1 MNFTIRF
8 SFYFKQG
15 TCLLSFALWWK
26 ALNLNQRECTVWFD
40 VIRLIFILSSV
51 MRVWKLFLYAQYKFF
66 YIYIYYWG
74 IEFWSHVRN
83 VGSEVEGWCFV
94 HTSIKK
100 CPWVT
105 LQGSRIVL
113 VISYPATL
121 KRDIIA
127 TVYDLRRSSSSN
139 RSSKTSPLAN
149 SKSQTK
155 TCYLSVQANKL
166 ISKFTVLY

>member
-1 MNFTIRF
+1 MMLR
-8 SFYFKQG
+8 
-15 TCLLSFALWWK
+15 
-26 ALNLNQRECTVWFD
+26 
-40 VIRLIFILSSV
+40 
-51 MRVWKLFLYAQYKFF
+51 AQ
-66 YIYIYYWG
+66 I
-74 IEFWSHVRN
+74 
-83 VGSEVEGWCFV
+83 
-94 HTSIKK
+94 IKK

-149 SKSQTK
+149 PKSQTK
-155 TCYLSVQANKL
+155 QVICQCRQINSSVNLQF
-166 ISKFTVLY
+166 STRV

>member
-1 MNFTIRF
+1 MNFTIRS

-15 TCLLSFALWWK
+15 TCLLSFALWWI

-66 YIYIYYWG
+66 LIYLLLGYW
-74 IEFWSHVRN
+74 ILESCPKCRFWGGRMMLRAQI
-83 VGSEVEGWCFV
+83 
-94 HTSIKK
+94 IKK

-149 SKSQTK
+149 PKSQTK

>member
-1 MNFTIRF
+1 MNSSKLESARVYCLIRRNPTY
-8 SFYFKQG
+8 FY
-15 TCLLSFALWWK
+15 
-26 ALNLNQRECTVWFD
+26 
-40 VIRLIFILSSV
+40 LIV
-51 MRVWKLFLYAQYKFF
+51 CYARMKIISICAIYFF
-66 YIYIYYWG
+66 IYIYYWG

-113 VISYPATL
+113 LISYPATL

>member
-1 MNFTIRF
+1 MHEPYLGLRLSMNFRIRF
-8 SFYFKQG
+8 SFYFKLG
-15 TCLLSFALWWK
+15 TCLLSFALCWI
-26 ALNLNQRECTVWFD
+26 ALNLNQRENTVWFD
-40 VIRLIFILSSV
+40 LIRLIFILSSV
-51 MRVWKLFLYAQYKFF
+51 MRIWKLFLYAQYNFF
-66 YIYIYYWG
+66 MYIYYWG

-83 VGSEVEGWCFV
+83 VGCEVEGSWCFV

-100 CPWVT
+100 FSWVT

-149 SKSQTK
+149 PKS
-155 TCYLSVQANKL
+155 
-166 ISKFTVLY
+166 

>member
-1 MNFTIRF
+1 MNFRIRF

-15 TCLLSFALWWK
+15 TCLLSFALWWI

-40 VIRLIFILSSV
+40 LIRLLCAYENYFY
-51 MRVWKLFLYAQYKFF
+51 MRNISFF
-66 YIYIYYWG
+66 KYIYYWG

-113 VISYPATL
+113 VIYQATL

-149 SKSQTK
+149 PKSQTK
-155 TCYLSVQANKL
+155 ICYLSVQANKL
-166 ISKFTVLY
+166 IGKYTVLY

>member
-1 MNFTIRF
+1 MMLR
-8 SFYFKQG
+8 
-15 TCLLSFALWWK
+15 
-26 ALNLNQRECTVWFD
+26 
-40 VIRLIFILSSV
+40 
-51 MRVWKLFLYAQYKFF
+51 AQ
-66 YIYIYYWG
+66 I
-74 IEFWSHVRN
+74 
-83 VGSEVEGWCFV
+83 
-94 HTSIKK
+94 IKK

-149 SKSQTK
+149 PKSQTK
-155 TCYLSVQANKL
+155 TYYLSVQANKL
-166 ISKFTVLY
+166 ISKFTDLY

>member
-1 MNFTIRF
+1 MSFTIRF

-15 TCLLSFALWWK
+15 TCLLSFALWWI

-40 VIRLIFILSSV
+40 VMRLIFILSSV

-66 YIYIYYWG
+66 YIYLLLGYWILESCPKCRLWG
-74 IEFWSHVRN
+74 GRMMLRSHIHQKMSLGYPPGV
-83 VGSEVEGWCFV
+83 SYCLSKW
-94 HTSIKK
+94 
-100 CPWVT
+100 
-105 LQGSRIVL
+105 
-113 VISYPATL
+113 YPATL

-149 SKSQTK
+149 PKSQTK

>member
-1 MNFTIRF
+1 M
-8 SFYFKQG
+8 
-15 TCLLSFALWWK
+15 
-26 ALNLNQRECTVWFD
+26 
-40 VIRLIFILSSV
+40 
-51 MRVWKLFLYAQYKFF
+51 
-66 YIYIYYWG
+66 
-74 IEFWSHVRN
+74 
-83 VGSEVEGWCFV
+83 

-105 LQGSRIVL
+105 LQGSRIVS
-113 VISYPATL
+113 VIYPATL

>member
-15 TCLLSFALWWK
+15 TCLLSFALWWI

-40 VIRLIFILSSV
+40 
-51 MRVWKLFLYAQYKFF
+51 LFLSYRLLCAYENISIYA
-66 YIYIYYWG
+66 IYVFLIYLLLRYW
-74 IEFWSHVRN
+74 I
-83 VGSEVEGWCFV
+83 SESCP
-94 HTSIKK
+94 K
-100 CPWVT
+100 CRLWGGRIMLRAHIHQKMSWVT

-113 VISYPATL
+113 VISYRAAL

-127 TVYDLRRSSSSN
+127 TIYDLRRSSSSN

-149 SKSQTK
+149 PKSQTK
-155 TCYLSVQANKL
+155 TYYLSVQANKL
-166 ISKFTVLY
+166 ISKFTDLY